1 MAEKTIK
8 KPHLIV
14 NKLLQL
20 VAAHH
25 TATSIKTQCKQKY
38 INMTATLHINKEF
51 YVVLQTSGQ
60 SSLTQKTAK

>member
-20 VAAHH
+20 VVAHH
-25 TATSIKTQCKQKY
+25 ITTSIKTQCKQK
-38 INMTATLHINKEF
+38 
-51 YVVLQTSGQ
+51 
-60 SSLTQKTAK
+60 